1 MKNFLPSEDG
11 EYVDIKAIQSMN
23 KELSLYGKMAD
34 DEIYHVPIM
43 VADQNGVMTL
53 KIVRGEENHGLVD
66 IFIESGESEKTRASF
81 KADSEEV
88 TGKIETTD
96 KSHEEYFSNRLS
108 ELEERISKE
117 SGLKANLEIK
127 ENDISDITDLYQRNA
142 ENDKTD
148 SVSTKKLYSVA
159 KAFIDT
165 LSQRN

>member
-1 MKNFLPSEDG
+1 MYEQDAFKN
-11 EYVDIKAIQSMN
+11 
-23 KELSLYGKMAD
+23 
-34 DEIYHVPIM
+34 IYSTKYQQH
-43 VADQNGVMTL
+43 
-53 KIVRGEENHGLVD
+53 
-66 IFIESGESEKTRASF
+66 SF